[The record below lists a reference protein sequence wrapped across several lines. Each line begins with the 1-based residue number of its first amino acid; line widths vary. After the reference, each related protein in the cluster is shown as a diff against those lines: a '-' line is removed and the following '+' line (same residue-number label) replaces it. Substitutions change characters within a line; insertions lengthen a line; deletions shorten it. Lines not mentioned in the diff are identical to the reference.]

1 MNLQFIL
8 EFAGALIALILIH
21 EIGHFTAARLLK
33 VEVEEFGIGIPPR
46 ALTLFT
52 WQGTKFSLNWLPL
65 GGFVRLKGENDPS
78 VPGGLAASK
87 PWVRLGVYAAGP
99 IMNLIAGVTIY
110 ALAFGL
116 FGKPEALP
124 NQVQIFI
131 TPELEAMPAYQ
142 TGLRSCDII
151 TSINDQPIA
160 SVDEFRSI
168 VRSLADQPAAVG
180 YQRAGQASQLT
191 LTPLPDP
198 DTGAGYIG
206 VYPGSA
212 LVFNK
217 VSLDASW
224 VSGFQSA
231 GVYAREL
238 LTLPYRLLRREIPA
252 EQGRAVGIKGMIDM
266 YTFVRQENYCAPGL
280 FNVLGFFAAIS
291 LSLGILNLLPIPALD
306 GGRMLLVLPEI
317 VLRRRVPPEFE
328 NWAVGISFI
337 LLIALLLYINLQ
349 DFINPI
355 NLP

>member
-1 MNLQFIL
+1 MNVQFIL
-8 EFAGALIALILIH
+8 EFLGALIVLIVIH
-21 EIGHFTAARLLK
+21 ELGHFFAARLLK

-78 VPGGLAASK
+78 VAGGLAAAK
-87 PWVRLGVYAAGP
+87 PWVRMGVYVAGP
-99 IMNLIAGVTIY
+99 LMNLIAGVTLY
-110 ALAFGL
+110 ALAFGF
-116 FGKPEALP
+116 FGKPEAVP

-131 TPELEAMPAYQ
+131 TPELQEMPAYQ

-151 TSINDQPIA
+151 TDINAQPVA
-160 SVDEFRSI
+160 SVDEFRAI
-168 VRSLADQPAAVG
+168 VRSLANQPAAIN
-180 YQRAGQASQLT
+180 YLRAGQASQLS

-206 VYPGSA
+206 VYPGTA

-224 VSGFQSA
+224 ISGFQSA
-231 GVYAREL
+231 TGYAKEL

-266 YTFVRQENYCAPGL
+266 YAFVRQENYCAPGL

-317 VLRRRVPPEFE
+317 ILRRRVSPEFE
-328 NWAVGISFI
+328 NWAISISFV